1 MKLKSLSTK
10 DVDKIIISLKPKN
23 SAGYDGIST
32 RLLKISSA
40 FIISRLTYISNK
52 SISLGVFPD
61 RLKYAVVKP
70 SFKKGDKNNISD
82 YRPISLLSSFSK
94 VFEKAMY
101 NQLQE
106 HLNKFSILAEEHFG
120 FRNDSSTNKAIYK
133 LISETLLALNNKI
146 SIGGIFFDLEKA
158 FNCLNYDI
166 LISKL

>member
-1 MKLKSLSTK
+1 
-10 DVDKIIISLKPKN
+10 
-23 SAGYDGIST
+23 
-32 RLLKISSA
+32 
-40 FIISRLTYISNK
+40 
-52 SISLGVFPD
+52 
-61 RLKYAVVKP
+61 
-70 SFKKGDKNNISD
+70 
-82 YRPISLLSSFSK
+82 
-94 VFEKAMY
+94 MY

-158 FNCLNYDI
+158 FDCLNYDI